1 MRAKRDDIVPPSVE
15 LPEDLPEL
23 YRTMIGGLA
32 AWLSYEPIAGRAAD
46 ELHELVER
54 IEVNWDAAAGG
65 HWLTIQGN
73 LLEMLRKRPVRLRV
87 LTNSTAEDHPRG

>member
-1 MRAKRDDIVPPSVE
+1 
-15 LPEDLPEL
+15 
-23 YRTMIGGLA
+23 MIGGLA

-73 LLEMLRKRPVRLRV
+73 LLEMLRKSAPDETGAVRGDRIF
-87 LTNSTAEDHPRG
+87 AEVGCGGSQPALVA